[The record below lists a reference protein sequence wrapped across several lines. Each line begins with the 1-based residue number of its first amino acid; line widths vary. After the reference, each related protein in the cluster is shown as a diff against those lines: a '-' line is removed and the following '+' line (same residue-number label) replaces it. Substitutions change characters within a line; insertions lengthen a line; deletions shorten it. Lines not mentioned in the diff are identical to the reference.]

1 MHEVGIRQRIASFLG
16 AVERG
21 LGLRR
26 GLSGSSALTEQMLSM
41 LKKSVDVAPE
51 AVFWLDDQGRFVYVN
66 ESAGL
71 SLQYSTEELLRMRLF
86 DVNPASSLDGWAD
99 LLSQIRRAGSVR
111 LESVH
116 RRRDGTVFPVEILST
131 HVVFAGREY
140 VNGFARDISERA
152 AAERALRERI
162 AELSALRST
171 ALDITSPHEL
181 PSLLRTIVERA
192 ARLID
197 AEAAGLY
204 RCDAAA
210 RQARCVVS
218 YRTPK
223 NYVGTVL
230 RYGEGASGTVAESGR
245 PLLIPD
251 YGEWPGR
258 AAAFEEDR
266 PFRSV
271 LAVPMLWHGEV
282 TGVIDAMRLQ
292 DQRPFTPDDLRLLT
306 LFADHAAIAQ
316 ENARLREGLEQEL
329 VQHRRMEE
337 ARLDLERRMLSAQ
350 KLEGLGLLAGGVAHD
365 FNNMLAVILGFAE
378 LLRARLPAGSEE
390 SSHVAEILTAA
401 ERSRALTRQLL
412 AIGQRQALEMKP
424 VDLNRVIRGSESLLR
439 HTLRESTTIAVR
451 CAPLLDMVMADQGQ
465 VEQVILN
472 LAANA
477 QEAMPRGGTLTI
489 ETRGVEVAAAAACSH
504 GELRPGPYVVLLV
517 TDTGAGIAPETL
529 PRIFDPFFTTK
540 GEGKGTGLGLP
551 TVYGIVKQH
560 GGAIDVTS
568 APGEGTS
575 FRIYFP
581 RAAGSSPAGRPE
593 EVPEDRRGEE
603 TVLVVE
609 DQDQLR
615 ALVGRVLRAR
625 GYTVLDAK
633 SADGAL
639 DMASGHAGPLH
650 LLVTDVVLEGQNG
663 RELFA
668 RLVQER
674 RGLKVLYMSGYPRD
688 VLSGQGIL
696 EEEADLIQKPF
707 SLPIFAAKVRQV
719 LDRS

>member
-1 MHEVGIRQRIASFLG
+1 MQNVGPRHRIASFLD

-26 GLSGSSALTEQMLSM
+26 GPAGDSALTEQLLSM
-41 LKKSVDVAPE
+41 LKKSVDAAPE
-51 AVFWLDDQGRFVYVN
+51 AVFWIDDNGRFVYVN
-66 ESAGL
+66 EAACR
-71 SLQYSTEELLRMRLF
+71 SLQYTADELLRMTLY
-86 DVNPASSLDGWAD
+86 DVNPQTSRESAAQMMKG
-99 LLSQIRRAGSVR
+99 IRQTGSVR

-116 RRRDGTVFPVEILST
+116 RRRDGTTFPVEILST
-131 HVVFAGREY
+131 HVMFEGREY
-140 VNGFARDISERA
+140 INGFARDISERA
-152 AAERALRERI
+152 AAEQALRERI
-162 AELSALRST
+162 AELSALQST
-171 ALDITSPHEL
+171 VLDITSPHEL
-181 PSLLRTIVERA
+181 PSLLQTIVERA
-192 ARLID
+192 ARLLN
-197 AEAAGLY
+197 AEGAGLY
-204 RCDAAA
+204 LCEPAA

-218 YRTPK
+218 YRTPRD
-223 NYVGTVL
+223 YVGTVL

-245 PLLIPD
+245 PLLIAD
-251 YGEWPGR
+251 YREWPGR

-282 TGVIDAMRLQ
+282 TGVIDAMRMQ
-292 DQRPFTPDDLRLLT
+292 EEKPFTDDDLKLLA

-329 VQHRRMEE
+329 AQRRRMEE

-378 LLRARLPAGSEE
+378 LLQAMLPAGSEE
-390 SSHVAEILTAA
+390 SRHVGEILAA
-401 ERSRALTRQLL
+401 AGRSRALTRQLL
-412 AIGQRQALEMKP
+412 AIGQRQALEIKA

-439 HTLRESTTIAVR
+439 HTLRESTGIVVR
-451 CAPLLDMVMADQGQ
+451 CDPLLDLVMADPGQ

-477 QEAMPRGGTLTI
+477 QDAMPRGGTLTI
-489 ETRGVEVAAAAACSH
+489 ETRGLSLDAAAPCSH
-504 GELRPGPYVVLLV
+504 GELGPGSYVLLTV
-517 TDTGAGIAPETL
+517 ADTGCGIAPETL

-560 GGAIDVTS
+560 GGAIDVAS
-568 APGEGTS
+568 VPGRGTS
-575 FRIYFP
+575 FRVYFP
-581 RAAGSSPAGRPE
+581 RSTSRDPARRPAE
-593 EVPEDRRGEE
+593 IPDDPRGEE

-615 ALVGRVLRAR
+615 ALVGRILRGR
-625 GYTVLDAK
+625 GYTVLDARG
-633 SADGAL
+633 ADEAL
-639 DMASGHAGPLH
+639 QIAAGHPGRLH
-650 LLVTDVVLEGQNG
+650 LLVTDVVLEGLNG

-668 RLVQER
+668 RLERER

-707 SLPIFAAKVRQV
+707 SLPSFAAKVRQV
-719 LDRS
+719 LERA